1 VKGVNEELKKV
12 SSRSVFVLLI
22 VLLLFMLSSCSIPF
36 VPQVPPASYST
47 DAAVNVLSN
56 KYYLLDS
63 GEING
68 FGDIAL
74 GDGRYAV
81 FDGVDGILMIFRYD
95 SNDESKEKWNEITK
109 KYGGNPLK
117 LKYMKVNMGTY
128 GIFTVRL
135 ENTDL
140 YTWYKENWLVVIT
153 GDSIDKFVN
162 DVNDIYKEISEAT
175 K

>member
-1 VKGVNEELKKV
+1 
-12 SSRSVFVLLI
+12 
-22 VLLLFMLSSCSIPF
+22 
-36 VPQVPPASYST
+36 
-47 DAAVNVLSN
+47 
-56 KYYLLDS
+56 
-63 GEING
+63 
-68 FGDIAL
+68 
-74 GDGRYAV
+74 
-81 FDGVDGILMIFRYD
+81 MIFRYD
-95 SNDESKEKWNEITK
+95 SKDESKEKWNEITK

-153 GDSIDKFVN
+153 GDSVDKFV
-162 DVNDIYKEISEAT
+162 SEC

>member
-12 SSRSVFVLLI
+12 SSRSVFLLLI
-22 VLLLFMLSSCSIPF
+22 VLLLFMLSSCSVPF

-95 SNDESKEKWNEITK
+95 SKMNQKRS
-109 KYGGNPLK
+109 G
-117 LKYMKVNMGTY
+117 MK
-128 GIFTVRL
+128 
-135 ENTDL
+135 
-140 YTWYKENWLVVIT
+140 
-153 GDSIDKFVN
+153 
-162 DVNDIYKEISEAT
+162 
-175 K
+175 